1 MMMNTAF
8 RWEPGGEPPLI
19 EEHSLVK
26 LDVLR
31 RYLRAYFDKLN
42 QGFPRDVFRL
52 DLVDG
57 FAGGGLYL
65 RDGKMVSGSPL
76 VMLEESENAEQRL
89 NQGRVKPLQLDVKH
103 HFVERDAA
111 HAEHLR
117 KALQERGYL
126 RRGEQ
131 VALYPPQR
139 FGDAL
144 ERIISDIAHRQP
156 RSGRSI
162 FLLDQCG
169 YTDADIDMVR
179 RIGERLP
186 NAEVILTVS
195 IDAMLNFSTKENI
208 VSRLASTGLR
218 KGRIEEVLHQGTDSH
233 RKALMQRALPQLAL
247 DDTVFNWFTP
257 FFLRPEKS
265 RRELWFVHFSRNA
278 KARDV
283 MLDCHWESHNS
294 FAHYGESFGPKM
306 LGHEALER
314 SKVPLLTFD
323 DGDRKD
329 MNAALTE
336 EFMPE
341 LHGKLQAGPLPFVG
355 VLDHFG
361 NRTAA
366 TIADLRNIVL
376 AARNAGEIQ
385 IVGPDGRLRLS
396 SSLRI
401 IQPNDAL
408 VLHPQLKLPYMGKR

>member
-1 MMMNTAF
+1 MA
-8 RWEPGGEPPLI
+8 
-19 EEHSLVK
+19 K
-26 LDVLR
+26 LRVLG
-31 RYLRAYFDKLN
+31 RYLRTYFDVLN
-42 QGFPRDVFRL
+42 QDVRHDRFKL

-65 RDGKMVSGSPL
+65 HDGEYVAGSPL
-76 VMLEESENAEQRL
+76 VMLDESRQAEQRL
-89 NQGRVKPLQLDVKH
+89 NEGRAKKLRFDVSH
-103 HFVERDAA
+103 HFVEKDP
-111 HAEHLR
+111 EHMRYLR
-117 KALQERGYL
+117 SVLDDRGYL
-126 RRGEQ
+126 RDKDRIEFYDGSFDE
-131 VALYPPQR
+131 VL
-139 FGDAL
+139 D
-144 ERIISDIAHRQP
+144 RIISNIRPLTRQ
-156 RSGRSI
+156 SGRSI

-169 YTDADIDMVR
+169 YTAADIRMVR

-195 IDAMLNFSTKENI
+195 IDAMLNFSTKENS
-208 VSRLASTGLR
+208 VSRFASTGLR
-218 KGRIEEVLHQGTDSH
+218 KSRLEEVLHQGTDSH

-294 FAHYGESFGPKM
+294 FAHYGESLGPKM

-366 TIADLRNIVL
+366 TIADLRNIAL

-385 IVGPDGRLRLS
+385 IVGPDGRPRLS

-408 VLHPQLKLPYMGKR
+408 VLHPQLKLPYIGKR